1 MQSIPKSALRSAIP
15 QRRRAYGRPIRL
27 VLLAVV
33 LLQAVG
39 LRAASGRMSCWTPGV
54 AGRIPA
60 AYERHMAGRTVRDT
74 VYVYNRSNAPSATLV
89 VSSDTLSTFS
99 WYRMAG
105 AVPAVAPFFVAQ
117 EVVSSRVDTLSAG
130 GYLLAMET
138 TLPDTVFRDTAYVWF
153 LCNEGFTFRLE
164 KDAAGRVVRGQQCAF
179 LDFYLDPST
188 PALKPSSLRY
198 YNPQTLEAFDAE
210 IPVSFT
216 VQAGSGAP
224 GACRLYTAADGQYL
238 RTADVYAVETRYT
251 FTASDGYGRV
261 QRDEA
266 IVLPWAVTA
275 DFALRAVTDAA
286 GKYSAALDVELTNAA
301 LNATAYVWNFGDGET
316 LETTELTHPS
326 HTYRT
331 PKTYTVTLT
340 ASNAHG
346 CEAASSQTFSVDASD
361 LRNANVFTPNGDGQ
375 NDYFLPYNVSI
386 RSFSIKIYTR
396 SGRLVYSHSGD
407 DMRFWEGW
415 DGKTNEGHEASEGVY
430 YYVMEAKGYGRKQT
444 YEPENYTGFLYLYR

>member
-1 MQSIPKSALRSAIP
+1 MQRISMLRSVILL
-15 QRRRAYGRPIRL
+15 QRRTAGRLFRL
-27 VLLAVV
+27 VLFAVM
-33 LLQAVG
+33 LLQVGG
-39 LRAASGRMSCWTPGV
+39 LRAASGRMALQTPGV

-60 AYERHMAGRTVRDT
+60 AYERHMTGRTVRDT
-74 VYVYNRSNAPSATLV
+74 VYVYNRSNTPSAALA

-105 AVPAVAPFFVAQ
+105 AVPSAAPFFVAQ
-117 EVVSSRVDTLSAG
+117 NVVSSRVDTLSAG

-138 TLPDTVFRDTAYVWF
+138 MLPDTVLRDTSYVWF
-153 LCNEGFTFRLE
+153 LCNEPFTFRLE
-164 KDAAGRVVRGQQCAF
+164 KNTAGRIVRGQQCGF
-179 LDFYLDPST
+179 IDFYLDPSS

-210 IPVSFT
+210 VPVSFT

-224 GACRLYTAADGQYL
+224 GACRLYTEAGGQYL

-266 IVLPWAVTA
+266 IALPWAVTA
-275 DFALRAVTDAA
+275 DFTLRAATDAA
-286 GKYSAALDVELTNAA
+286 GKYSAPLDVELTNAA
-301 LNATAYVWNFGDGET
+301 LNATSYVWNFGDGET
-316 LETTELTHPS
+316 LETAQLTHPS

-331 PKTYTVTLT
+331 PKNYTVTLT

-346 CEAASSQTFSVDASD
+346 CEATFSQTFAVDASD

-375 NDYFLPYNVSI
+375 NDYFLPYTVSI
-386 RSFSIKIYTR
+386 RRFSIKIYTR

-444 YEPENYTGFLYLYR
+444 YEPENYTGFVYLYR